1 LDFILKGSKKD
12 KRVDNSEKRKR
23 EIGKLCEMKGRES
36 GGDILKQYYFLCN
49 SRKTVELGN

>member
-1 LDFILKGSKKD
+1 LKGSKKD